1 MITPNE
7 HGIAVLILTGIALV
21 LFTRDK
27 IPLETSC
34 LIVLIALVS
43 GFQFFPY
50 KINEI
55 PLNPIEF
62 FAGFGNVIIQLN
74 KALKPYILI
83 NIFHLD

>member
-43 GFQFFPY
+43 GFQFF
-50 KINEI
+50 
-55 PLNPIEF
+55 
-62 FAGFGNVIIQLN
+62 
-74 KALKPYILI
+74 LKGITITDISGGTAEQY
-83 NIFHLD
+83 LDFVLLGYL